1 MSRPVRPVRKPA
13 VHWVARGHGDAV
25 LVVNGWSASG
35 LAWPKAWLA
44 DLERRYRVIRFDNRG
59 SGWSRTAP
67 QPFTMGDL
75 ADDARDV
82 LVAAGVGHAR
92 VLGLS
97 MGGMIAQELAMRHPG
112 HVSRLVLAGTRPPAP
127 AASLSN
133 PILLADALRPPAKGQ
148 ALAEYFLRMW
158 SGFAAPG
165 FAERNPELM
174 AELVEQIVRRP
185 TPRSGVLAQVR
196 AMSSW
201 HGARRLRGLDVSTTV
216 IHGTEDPLIPV
227 ANGRAI
233 AELIPGARFE
243 ELTGV
248 GHLLP
253 HEAPDSLTKA
263 LDDDW

>member
-1 MSRPVRPVRKPA
+1 MSVAKKPL
-13 VHWVARGHGDAV
+13 VNWVARGQGETV
-25 LVVNGWSASG
+25 LVINGWSASG

-44 DLERRYRVIRFDNRG
+44 KLESTYRVVRFDNRG
-59 SGWSRTAP
+59 SGWSRAAP
-67 QPFTMGDL
+67 SPFTVGDL

-82 LVAAGVGHAR
+82 LVAAGSEPAR
-92 VLGLS
+92 VVGLS
-97 MGGMIAQELAMRHPG
+97 MGGMIAQELAIRHPSF
-112 HVSRLVLAGTRPPAP
+112 VSRLVLAGTRPPAP

-148 ALAEYFLRMW
+148 ALAEYFVRMW

-165 FAERNPELM
+165 FAEANPDVM
-174 AELVEQIVRRP
+174 RELVEQIIRRP
-185 TPRSGVLAQVR
+185 MPRAGVFAQMR

-201 HGARRLRGLDVSTTV
+201 HGARRLTTLQIPTTV

-227 ANGRAI
+227 TNGRAI

-243 ELTGV
+243 ELAGV

-253 HEAPDSLTKA
+253 HEAPESLCKA
-263 LDDDW
+263 IDLDD